1 MQKHLFLVMFAE
13 VTALVTKVGVF
24 LIDAD
29 AEKSCQYAESSGSI
43 RELAF
48 CVNFMIACFIMQA
61 VVAP

>member
-1 MQKHLFLVMFAE
+1 MFAE